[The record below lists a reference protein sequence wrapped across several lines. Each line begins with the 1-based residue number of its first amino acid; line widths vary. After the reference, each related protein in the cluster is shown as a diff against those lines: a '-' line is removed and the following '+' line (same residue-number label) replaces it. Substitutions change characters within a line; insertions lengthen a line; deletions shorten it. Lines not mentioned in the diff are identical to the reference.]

1 MRLLIDTQI
10 FIWAVLDS
18 DNLGKK
24 AREMML
30 AADEIFVSAASI
42 WEIAIKTKLGKIEG
56 DPSEFVDAIESSGFN
71 ELKISG
77 RHAAQVNQLPLYHRD
92 PFDRLL
98 IGQALVELMQLLT
111 TDGLLRRYSKLVVT
125 VPKGSAQ

>member
-1 MRLLIDTQI
+1 MRLLIDTQ
-10 FIWAVLDS
+10 
-18 DNLGKK
+18 
-24 AREMML
+24 
-30 AADEIFVSAASI
+30 
-42 WEIAIKTKLGKIEG
+42 EG
-56 DPSEFVDAIESSGFN
+56 DPSEFVNAIESSGFN